1 MQAIFRMSFFLVVAG
16 AALLQPAAADRFP
29 THLVRLVVPFSA
41 GGGVDGLARALADR
55 LSRDWGQTV
64 IVENRV
70 GASTMI
76 GGDAVVRSLPDGY
89 TLLVTSDSSITSNPF
104 LFKKQMFDPI
114 AALVP
119 ITQLIDMYQM
129 VLVHPSVPANSL
141 RELVMF
147 AKDNSKTLNYGSY
160 GNGSP
165 PNLLFETLKAKTGVQ
180 IMQVPFRGAAPAVV
194 ATLADD
200 VQMTTAGVATAGA
213 YVMSGK
219 LKALATG
226 RKERLQMFPD
236 VPTLEE
242 AGFPDADPRT
252 WFGIF
257 APAGVPPDIVAQIQR
272 DIAGILDEPVFKQR
286 YIDSVGYT
294 AVGSTPEAF
303 ADFIKDDLEY
313 KRELISR
320 ARIKPE

>member
-1 MQAIFRMSFFLVVAG
+1 MKTIFRTTFFFALATAGLSEPAVA
-16 AALLQPAAADRFP
+16 DSFP

-55 LSRDWGQTV
+55 LSRIWGQTV
-64 IVENRV
+64 IVENRP

-76 GGDAVVRSLPDGY
+76 GGDAVVRSPPDGY

-104 LFKKQMFDPI
+104 LFKKQPFDPI
-114 AALVP
+114 TALVP

-141 RELVMF
+141 RELVTL
-147 AKDNSKTLNYGSY
+147 AKDKALNYGSY

-165 PNLLFETLKAKTGVQ
+165 PNLLFETLNVKMGVQ
-180 IMQVPFRGAAPAVV
+180 IMQVPFRGAAPAVF
-194 ATLADD
+194 ATVADD
-200 VQMTTAGVATAGA
+200 VQMTLAGAATAGA
-213 YVMSGK
+213 HVMAAK

-226 RKERLQMFPD
+226 RKERLELFPQ

-242 AGFPDADPRT
+242 AGFPDVDPRT
-252 WFGIF
+252 WFGLF
-257 APAGVPPDIVAQIQR
+257 APAATPSDIVAQIQR
-272 DIAGILDEPVFKQR
+272 DIASILNEPDFKQR

-294 AVGSTPEAF
+294 AVGSTPEVF
-303 ADFIKDDLEY
+303 VDFIKNDLEY

-320 ARIKPE
+320 ARIEPE